1 MESERIVA
9 KIEININKQLIEEYP
24 TEASKKRD
32 ELERRNQKYRRELQQ
47 RRLNK
52 WQKFK
57 KRYQKSDRSKTQ
69 KVPQT
74 TEQNSIEVKSASK
87 NTTKLKLAPNI
98 EDHANYISFTEN
110 KALELKKQ

>member
-52 WQKFK
+52 
-57 KRYQKSDRSKTQ
+57 
-69 KVPQT
+69 
-74 TEQNSIEVKSASK
+74 
-87 NTTKLKLAPNI
+87 
-98 EDHANYISFTEN
+98 
-110 KALELKKQ
+110 